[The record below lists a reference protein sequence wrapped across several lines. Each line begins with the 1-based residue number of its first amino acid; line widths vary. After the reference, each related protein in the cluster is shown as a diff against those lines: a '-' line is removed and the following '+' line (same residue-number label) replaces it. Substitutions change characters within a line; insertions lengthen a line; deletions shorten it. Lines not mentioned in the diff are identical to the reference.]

1 MKIFLD
7 GLFGARVDGL
17 HKAMELTAKRQDA
30 IASNIAN
37 AETPGYRA
45 TDVDFAGELDRAF
58 AKQSAPIR
66 TTDPKHMDIGEGG
79 VARFVNDL
87 SGSTKPDGNNVDID
101 IQMGQMNRNKAQYSN
116 AATFMRASLAFIG
129 NIVRQNQ

>member
-7 GLFGARVDGL
+7 GLFGSRIDGL
-17 HKAMELTAKRQDA
+17 HKTMELTAKRQDA

-45 TDVDFAGELDRAF
+45 ADVDFAGELDRAF
-58 AKQSAPIR
+58 SKQSSPI
-66 TTDPKHMDIGEGG
+66 TTTNSKHMDIGEGG
-79 VARFVNDL
+79 VARFVHDL

-101 IQMGQMNRNKAQYSN
+101 IQMGQLSRNRSQYSN
-116 AATFMRASLAFIG
+116 AATFMRASLSFIG
-129 NIVRQNQ
+129 NVIRQNQ